1 MRSDKLKISI
11 NKKILIKSKEIEE
24 YYPFIIMSKAQ
35 QDFFDSLRLA
45 PGRIDPESILQI
57 ATKSWERSF
66 KKRYLSKAPVRRSTT
81 DNDEVENDYDF
92 SNFEL
97 AYRALDPSKMWVLVE
112 QIFST
117 NPKQVSKID
126 KNIVNLLKKYNV
138 DNLPTLQKVNVF
150 PMERRRQFYF
160 NFKTRGVVRNEHL
173 AYLVDPAFHKM
184 ETDLIMQQVPFD
196 AIEAGRNGEV
206 TKGTKL
212 LADSL
217 KMSKMLKYMIN
228 VLATECNMKEDVLRK
243 LQIAGILQEANMM
256 QQTLNLIN
264 ESKKVDF
271 EHFLNN
277 YYKNDGFQ
285 TPPQNIVF
293 LASSTHITPEKKWG

>member
-1 MRSDKLKISI
+1 HVTYS
-11 NKKILIKSKEIEE
+11 LIVKRQSNR
-24 YYPFIIMSKAQ
+24 
-35 QDFFDSLRLA
+35 FDIK
-45 PGRIDPESILQI
+45 G
-57 ATKSWERSF
+57 
-66 KKRYLSKAPVRRSTT
+66 STT

-138 DNLPTLQKVNVF
+138 DNLPTLQKVIFEPLFSDNAL
-150 PMERRRQFYF
+150 YSTDLDYI
-160 NFKTRGVVRNEHL
+160 NLAGVVRNEHL

-196 AIEAGRNGEV
+196 AIEAGRNEEV

-256 QQTLNLIN
+256 Q
-264 ESKKVDF
+264 SKKVDF